1 MKKTP
6 KKRKSFFKH
15 KKRLGFMT
23 PHKYHCRRKCATW
36 NELRLFLAELAQNQ
50 KDYQSISTKATA
62 ISKKAMALNE
72 NLPIQFDKPQ
82 IKSRISTLIT
92 KVRLLDLYIHL
103 D

>member
-1 MKKTP
+1 VLPPGMSFVCFLNWLKT
-6 KKRKSFFKH
+6 KR
-15 KKRLGFMT
+15 T
-23 PHKYHCRRKCATW
+23 I
-36 NELRLFLAELAQNQ
+36 
-50 KDYQSISTKATA
+50 DISTKATA

-103 D
+103 DAISDKRWFI

>member
-1 MKKTP
+1 
-6 KKRKSFFKH
+6 
-15 KKRLGFMT
+15 
-23 PHKYHCRRKCATW
+23 
-36 NELRLFLAELAQNQ
+36 LAELAQNQ
-50 KDYQSISTKATA
+50 KTIDISTKATA

-103 D
+103 DAISDKRWFI